1 MLRPA
6 QQHRR
11 SFYFSVPS
19 RSYVVAVHACN
30 SALLLHGGILAGERT
45 GPTSPVGFAKKPSNA
60 CQSCIPTLFDV
71 LSSNICS
78 VFSGAVDKIR

>member
-11 SFYFSVPS
+11 SYYSSMPYE
-19 RSYVVAVHACN
+19 SYVVAVHACN
-30 SALLLHGGILAGERT
+30 TALLLHGGILAGERT
-45 GPTSPVGFAKKPSNA
+45 GPTSPVGFARKPSNA

-78 VFSGAVDKIR
+78 VFSGADGKTC